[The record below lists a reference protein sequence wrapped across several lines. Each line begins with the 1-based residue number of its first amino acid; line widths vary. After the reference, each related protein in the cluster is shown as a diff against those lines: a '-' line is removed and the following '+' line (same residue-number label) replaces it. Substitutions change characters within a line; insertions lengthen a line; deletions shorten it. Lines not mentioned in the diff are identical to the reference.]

1 MLSREYKNP
10 VRLHLD
16 LICYLGANTNTQ
28 IQIQTQIIISRTIW
42 VELRSK
48 KGVRIVRIE
57 ETKSFDV
64 FKILLSSDHCSHC
77 SCKSVWGI
85 IWSHW
90 SHNPSFDLFFPNWPD
105 GRLTTRTI
113 PSKACQRDGRSTK
126 EPEVFEIQIKTNC
139 SNHVPTSPFVSAFS
153 WFQKQRG
160 RVCCFLSCLLFS
172 SFLFPTFNDFHFSPF
187 LFPF

>member
-1 MLSREYKNP
+1 ML
-10 VRLHLD
+10 
-16 LICYLGANTNTQ
+16 
-28 IQIQTQIIISRTIW
+28 
-42 VELRSK
+42 
-48 KGVRIVRIE
+48 
-57 ETKSFDV
+57 
-64 FKILLSSDHCSHC
+64 KILLSSDHCSHC

-90 SHNPSFDLFFPNWPD
+90 SHNPSFALFFPNWPD

-113 PSKACQRDGRSTK
+113 PSKACQRNGRSTK

-172 SFLFPTFNDFHFSPF
+172 SFFNFPLLTTFTFHLFCF
-187 LFPF
+187 LFNFMTTLFCSHRTKRNSGIIKIETPPRESNFPLPDLVYYPFRVSWDITTRFIRSPWSNSK